1 MRPAIIIC
9 VPAFVALAAC
19 GGDSAET
26 ADTGLAG
33 LDTPAVMAMPDDTMA
48 SGAATGGM
56 MDPNSAGAADLA
68 TIPGVTAE
76 IATAITAAR
85 PYMSNTTLDGVLS
98 GIPEQ
103 QRDSVFSRLWIPVDL
118 NTATDTE
125 LLLIPGVGSRML
137 REFKEYRP
145 WTSVDQFRRE
155 IGKYV
160 DAEEL
165 ARLER
170 YVVIR

>member
-1 MRPAIIIC
+1 MRSAIIIC
-9 VPAFVALAAC
+9 VPAFLALAAC
-19 GGDSAET
+19 GRDSAGT
-26 ADTGLAG
+26 ADTVAA
-33 LDTPAVMAMPDDTMA
+33 LDTSIMALPGDEVTSAAPPA
-48 SGAATGGM
+48 GGM
-56 MDPNSAGAADLA
+56 MDLNSATAADLA
-68 TIPGVTAE
+68 TIQGVTPE
-76 IATAITAAR
+76 IASAIEARR
-85 PYMSNTTLDGVLS
+85 PYTSNTMLDTVLS

-118 NTATDTE
+118 NTATDAE

-145 WTSVDQFRRE
+145 WTSLEQFRRE

-160 DAEEL
+160 DADEV

-170 YVVIR
+170 YVAIR